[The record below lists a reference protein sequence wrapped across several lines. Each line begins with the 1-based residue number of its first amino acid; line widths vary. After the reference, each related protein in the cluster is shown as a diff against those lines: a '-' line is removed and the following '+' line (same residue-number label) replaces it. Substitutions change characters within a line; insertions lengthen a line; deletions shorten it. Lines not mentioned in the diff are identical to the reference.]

1 MFGLFSPGKVTE
13 FARSLAQNVAQRYP
27 PAIAN
32 NPDQIVSQKRIVEIL
47 DQVFARAQ
55 RFEQENRL
63 GLFSKLSLRSVFK
76 QEMREAGY
84 EEKFANF
91 AVEFLAARLTR
102 STKQP

>member
-1 MFGLFSPGKVTE
+1 MVTQWVNQ
-13 FARSLAQNVAQRYP
+13 AAINRSQLAKLSLHLPPLPEQR
-27 PAIAN
+27 
-32 NPDQIVSQKRIVEIL
+32 RIVEIL